1 MSLPHRQWDVQSAEL
16 LGLFLEGK
24 DPQLAF
30 LPAAWCRR
38 PVPLEKALPSLV
50 WVIVYRPTP
59 TPTCWLGWRYLAAAG
74 GETEVNEKNKKKRL
88 TTFLALEKWISH
100 GQLLELST
108 WGWAG
113 DGASGCWTSSWFC
126 SALWGTM
133 GLLPVDMTP
142 ILWPDGLCWDRAAFS
157 RCRTTIK
164 QSHKCSK
171 SAVAETILKIKKS

>member
-1 MSLPHRQWDVQSAEL
+1 MFRVPSSSAFFSREKTHSLRFCLQRDAAAR
-16 LGLFLEGK
+16 FLSRKRCLRSSGSSSTVRR
-24 DPQLAF
+24 
-30 LPAAWCRR
+30 RR
-38 PVPLEKALPSLV
+38 PPV
-50 WVIVYRPTP
+50 
-59 TPTCWLGWRYLAAAG
+59 GWAG
-74 GETEVNEKNKKKRL
+74 DTWRRGGRGDGGKWKEQKKRL

-100 GQLLELST
+100 GQLLEVST

-171 SAVAETILKIKKS
+171 SAVAEKILKIKKS